1 MATANLRRRRLNRG
15 QRQLNG
21 GERGN
26 LGLPEEGLY
35 GLAGGLGLLPLPSPF
50 FFFFFF
56 LFLPPPWGCFAD
68 SQVDKASPCSP

>member
-1 MATANLRRRRLNRG
+1 MV
-15 QRQLNG
+15 

-50 FFFFFF
+50 FSFSFF

-68 SQVDKASPCSP
+68 SQVDKASPRRLGGGPAPYLALPP